1 MVSLIRNMQSNV
13 LKSNRDLYFTV
24 LTGCCWDF
32 CRARAAG

>member
-24 LTGCCWDF
+24 LTGCFWDF
-32 CRARAAG
+32 CRARATG